1 MCYVQF
7 STYVRQAR
15 VFAPLVASNHDGFEL
30 SELHQPNMI
39 RLTRVNEVEEMEN
52 FDGMVSVELQDTIQ
66 RADDVAAHI
75 LIEKQPDH
83 ALGPRR

>member
-52 FDGMVSVELQDTIQ
+52 FDGMVSVEL
-66 RADDVAAHI
+66 
-75 LIEKQPDH
+75 
-83 ALGPRR
+83 